1 MKLLLMAGTGEGRTL
16 ADELDRMGVPAI
28 ASLAGDTRTAQ
39 PLALPTRVGGF
50 GSGEA
55 FARYLDREGI
65 THVLDAT
72 HPFAV
77 RISTRTAQISAD
89 KGLKYLQLLRDPW
102 VAGPNDLWTE
112 VGSETEVAALLTRP
126 STVFL
131 ATGRKTLD
139 KFRNLE
145 GHRVLVRQIDPP
157 TSPIPFEGGEFI
169 IGRPPFSVRQEIAL
183 FEALEVD
190 LLVVKNAG
198 GHASYSKLEAASIL
212 GLPVAMIKRPE
223 QPDVARVSS
232 IEAAL
237 DWVRAR

>member
-1 MKLLLMAGTGEGRTL
+1 MKVLLLAGTGEGRRI
-16 ADELDRMGVPAI
+16 AAELHRMGVPAV
-28 ASLAGDTRTAQ
+28 ASLAGETREAM

-50 GSGEA
+50 GSAQG
-55 FARYLDREGI
+55 FADYLRKEKI

-77 RISTRTAQISAD
+77 NISARSAQVAAQQ
-89 KGLKYLQLLRDPW
+89 GVKYLQFLRDPW

-112 VGSETEVAALLTRP
+112 IDTEEAVAGLLSTP

-131 ATGRKTLD
+131 ATGRKTLA
-139 KFRNLE
+139 KFKNLE

-169 IGRPPFSVRQEIAL
+169 IGRPPFSVKQEVAL
-183 FEALEVD
+183 FEALGVD

-198 GHASYSKLEAASIL
+198 GQASYSKLEAASVL
-212 GLPVAMIKRPE
+212 GLPVAMIRRPA
-223 QPDVARVSS
+223 QPDVARVAH